1 MSKKDS
7 FWISYADLM
16 TLLMIVF
23 LLISLSYMALVDKEQ
38 EKEQLIISEYQNT
51 KKRLFDELNANF
63 DKDMKK
69 WKIELNKDL
78 SIQFTNPEVLFP
90 SGKSELSNE
99 FKLIL
104 SQFFPRYINIILKQ
118 KYRTKISEIRI
129 EGHTDDVAIG
139 ISNDSYID
147 NVQLSQ
153 DRARN
158 VLAYLRTLPV
168 YKSLKPSNEKVLKY
182 WFTANGLS
190 YGRTLDNNKELT
202 FDSDKEINRTNSRRV
217 EFKILTRS
225 EELIEEII
233 EQIKE
238 K

>member
-1 MSKKDS
+1 MSKKDN

-23 LLISLSYMALVDKEQ
+23 LLISLSFMALVNEDQ
-38 EKEQLIISEYQNT
+38 EKKQSILSEYQNT
-51 KKRLFDELNANF
+51 RKQLYDELNANF
-63 DKDMKK
+63 YKDIKK
-69 WKIELNKDL
+69 WKVELNKDL

-90 SGKSELSNE
+90 SGKSELTSE
-99 FKLIL
+99 FKIIL
-104 SQFFPRYINIILKQ
+104 SQFFPRYIEIITKQ
-118 KYRTKISEIRI
+118 KYRKNISEIRI

-139 ISNDSYID
+139 TSNDPYID

-158 VLAYLRTLPV
+158 VLAYLRTLPG
-168 YKSLKPSNEKVLKY
+168 YKNLKPSDEKVLKY

-202 FDSDKEINRTNSRRV
+202 FHSDKEINRTNSRRV

-225 EELIEEII
+225 EELIEDFI
-233 EQIKE
+233 EQIK
-238 K
+238 